1 MKMSSAVPTQAFRIL
16 LVDDN
21 RNGLLARK
29 CMLEEEGYSVDDC
42 DTPECALLAFRSN
55 RYDLVITDY
64 RMPGM
69 NGAELIATLRQAGA
83 QMPIILLSGLVDVI
97 GLNESNTGADAVI
110 SKNANEVQHVLRA
123 VARLL
128 RRPAPK
134 KPVRSALRK
143 VSNAKVV

>member
-29 CMLEEEGYSVDDC
+29 CLLEEEGYSVDDC
-42 DTPECALLAFRSN
+42 DSPECALVTYGSN

-69 NGAELIATLRQAGA
+69 NGAELIAALRKIGA

-123 VARLL
+123 VNRLL

-134 KPVRSALRK
+134 KPVRSALRRASQIK
-143 VSNAKVV
+143 AV